1 MTPLIDVVFLLLT
14 FFILSMLVTVR
25 ADVLP
30 VQLSP
35 VGTGEQA
42 EPGRSIT
49 AITIDARGDFYL
61 DREPVTE
68 QELDQRMAEW
78 AETPADERPRIFV
91 ALEESLQ
98 QAEQDRSG
106 EARDAD
112 AADDEVDADEA
123 DADADAGD
131 NAPAAVTADRGPIVL
146 RLIERLR
153 RAGLTDVSFIG
164 DRGEG
169 SHARRA
175 RSIPSSRLARSD
187 LPRPRRPRVGAAGG
201 DRPADRGGMPRG
213 GGDALQPIGR
223 PRRRIGRP

>member
-49 AITIDARGDFYL
+49 AITIDARGEFYL

-98 QAEQDRSG
+98 QAEQDRG
-106 EARDAD
+106 GQDRD
-112 AADDEVDADEA
+112 A
-123 DADADAGD
+123 DADADADADEADTGEE
-131 NAPAAVTADRGPIVL
+131 AAAAVTADRGPIVL

-164 DRGEG
+164 DRE
-169 SHARRA
+169 
-175 RSIPSSRLARSD
+175 
-187 LPRPRRPRVGAAGG
+187 
-201 DRPADRGGMPRG
+201 
-213 GGDALQPIGR
+213 
-223 PRRRIGRP
+223 

>member
-49 AITIDARGDFYL
+49 AITIDAKGDFYL

-68 QELDQRMAEW
+68 QELQQRMAEW
-78 AETPADERPRIFV
+78 AEMPADERPRIFV
-91 ALEESLQ
+91 ALEESLRPS
-98 QAEQDRSG
+98 EQDRGG
-106 EARDAD
+106 EDRDAD
-112 AADDEVDADEA
+112 SDADEA
-123 DADADAGD
+123 DAGEEAAA
-131 NAPAAVTADRGPIVL
+131 APTADRGPMVL

-153 RAGLTDVSFIG
+153 RTGLTDVSFIG
-164 DRGEG
+164 DRE
-169 SHARRA
+169 
-175 RSIPSSRLARSD
+175 
-187 LPRPRRPRVGAAGG
+187 
-201 DRPADRGGMPRG
+201 
-213 GGDALQPIGR
+213 
-223 PRRRIGRP
+223 